1 MTVLVVVLVAG
12 VLLTVLAALVREIR
26 RDAYGLRPPP
36 RSRQDEAEE
45 NWVQLTRLSR
55 LG

>member
-1 MTVLVVVLVAG
+1 MTVLVLMGG

-45 NWVQLTRLSR
+45 NWVQLARLSR